1 MKMCSFFLTLLS
13 YSFLLG
19 QKIIVKLEVNQKK
32 AQVGKEI
39 IVTVKSNVEGI
50 IDIDF
55 PSQFVQGYNVMNGME
70 QAMDYATGSVYT
82 IFYFSQNGAFRKEG
96 TYIIGPAYI
105 KKGRKVYKSNT
116 ISIDIEKELVENTNG
131 AVSSKQMKQAAFGII
146 ECNKTEL
153 FEGEPLVVNAK
164 ICSRYPPTRI
174 EDYQAY
180 KIEQSLDKHPLNGA
194 SQLTAKKET
203 IKGTSMYTIQ
213 HDRNVIFPSGNGNVQ
228 INPFKLILRQNYDGI
243 PVISTG
249 SEIRVKSLPPNAP
262 KSFIGMVGNLEA
274 SAKFNG
280 KCEVK
285 GDILNLEI
293 ILKGAGN
300 LHNADVPKLLLPKGL
315 MNYGSPKIEEDFTFT
330 AKGCEGRVTITYAIQ
345 SKNNDQKIIKRQ
357 AISYFDPV
365 KAEYITV
372 YIDGLTSKMASLS
385 SPVAENNQTQVI
397 QKKTSEPAKR
407 LSTKNTKPSFP
418 WLAFSIGC
426 LFVISISS
434 FLILKKTK
442 PSHRKAIKAN
452 ASTPQQTWIGLENE
466 AHNIIESGTLEKC
479 DALLLK
485 AISLKV
491 GNTMHVFDKSKLMTL
506 FEEKFP
512 HFDSNKLTTLFSKLE
527 SAKYGMN
534 NSEMSQI
541 ELSKEVHSLFRAIKN
556 A

>member
-1 MKMCSFFLTLLS
+1 
-13 YSFLLG
+13 
-19 QKIIVKLEVNQKK
+19 
-32 AQVGKEI
+32 
-39 IVTVKSNVEGI
+39 
-50 IDIDF
+50 
-55 PSQFVQGYNVMNGME
+55 
-70 QAMDYATGSVYT
+70 
-82 IFYFSQNGAFRKEG
+82 
-96 TYIIGPAYI
+96 
-105 KKGRKVYKSNT
+105 
-116 ISIDIEKELVENTNG
+116 
-131 AVSSKQMKQAAFGII
+131 
-146 ECNKTEL
+146 
-153 FEGEPLVVNAK
+153 
-164 ICSRYPPTRI
+164 
-174 EDYQAY
+174 
-180 KIEQSLDKHPLNGA
+180 
-194 SQLTAKKET
+194 
-203 IKGTSMYTIQ
+203 
-213 HDRNVIFPSGNGNVQ
+213 
-228 INPFKLILRQNYDGI
+228 
-243 PVISTG
+243 
-249 SEIRVKSLPPNAP
+249 
-262 KSFIGMVGNLEA
+262 MVGNLEA
-274 SAKFNG
+274 SGKYNG

-293 ILKGAGN
+293 ILKGTGN
-300 LHNADVPKLLLPKGL
+300 LHNVDVPKLLLPKGL

-330 AKGCEGRVTITYAIQ
+330 AKGCEGKVTITYAIQ

-442 PSHRKAIKAN
+442 PSYRKAIKAN

-466 AHNIIESGTLEKC
+466 ADNIIENGTLEKC

-541 ELSKEVHSLFRAIKN
+541 ELSKEVHSLFRAIKS